1 MQRRFVA
8 YRGDDVRA
16 ERLAGLVPAGLLIFF
31 RHRSLEKNADF
42 LRIFKGKSRFIK

>member
-8 YRGDDVRA
+8 QRGDDVRA

-31 RHRSLEKNADF
+31 FIDPAKEMP
-42 LRIFKGKSRFIK
+42 IFKGKLRFVK